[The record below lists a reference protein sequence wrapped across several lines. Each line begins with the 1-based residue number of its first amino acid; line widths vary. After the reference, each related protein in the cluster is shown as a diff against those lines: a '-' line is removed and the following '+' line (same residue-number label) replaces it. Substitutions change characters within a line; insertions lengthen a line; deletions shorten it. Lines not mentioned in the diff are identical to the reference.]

1 MCLFLFT
8 HLNECGA
15 GLGRCLDTVMQ
26 DCGRMLRGCGKDL
39 AVLSRDLLGFLLL
52 LPGLV
57 LGLVLVALGTVSIAA
72 VKLVIGT
79 FVQVEHSV
87 RVYCATIQ
95 RGADAYRGGA
105 PVPQGVPVAQ
115 PVTTTMESERIPVQ
129 VPPGFGA
136 GQAMR
141 IDHPRG
147 AFMVTVPPGIA
158 PGGTFFAE
166 LPAPAMGMPVQ
177 PKPWGAQTIDMADKS
192 CASCMAEVYCCC
204 APFYALSLVFIP
216 LVLTAKLVFA
226 ALGATLE
233 GARTCCLPPARLLD
247 DWWPAVKVAVQKYD
261 RYSSGVALGSPGVW
275 LLCACAPSGAASVTA
290 ELV

>member
-1 MCLFLFT
+1 
-8 HLNECGA
+8 
-15 GLGRCLDTVMQ
+15 
-26 DCGRMLRGCGKDL
+26 MLRGCGKDL
-39 AVLSRDLLGFLLL
+39 AMLSKDLLGFLLL

-57 LGLVLVALGTVSIAA
+57 LGLLLVAVGTVFIGA

-79 FVQVEHSV
+79 SVQVEHSV

-95 RGADAYRGGA
+95 RGSEAYRGGA

-115 PVTTTMESERIPVQ
+115 PVAATTERERLPVQ

-147 AFMVTVPPGIA
+147 AFMVTVPPGVP

-166 LPAPAMGMPVQ
+166 LAAPPVGTPVQ
-177 PKPWGAQTIDMADKS
+177 PKAWGAQTIDVADRS
-192 CASCMAEVYCCC
+192 CASCLAEVYCCC

-216 LVLTAKLVFA
+216 LLLGAKLLLA
-226 ALGATLE
+226 AGGATLE
-233 GARTCCLPPARLLD
+233 GARACCLPPARLLD
-247 DWWPAVKVAVQKYD
+247 DWWPAVKVSVQKYD
-261 RYSSGVALGSPGVW
+261 RYSSGVALGSPGAW
-275 LLCACAPSGAASVTA
+275 LLCACAPSGAASVAA